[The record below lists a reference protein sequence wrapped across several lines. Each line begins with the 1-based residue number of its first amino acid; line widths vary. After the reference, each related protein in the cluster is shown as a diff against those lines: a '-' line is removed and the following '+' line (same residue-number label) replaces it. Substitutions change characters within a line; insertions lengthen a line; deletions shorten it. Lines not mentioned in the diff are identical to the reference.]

1 MSFQVLPSSEYWA
14 VKASPVRVSL
24 IATSLAA
31 LLAEGDEGP
40 YFRVLF
46 FNRHRFGGMDPNFSN
61 STFGRATVASF
72 PRFIQLGARIR
83 F

>member
-1 MSFQVLPSSEYWA
+1 
-14 VKASPVRVSL
+14 
-24 IATSLAA
+24 
-31 LLAEGDEGP
+31 
-40 YFRVLF
+40 
-46 FNRHRFGGMDPNFSN
+46 MDPNFSN